1 MKARQLLLN
10 IVCVLILSLDIFFFA
25 GGFAR
30 DLADEFISG
39 PFDFIECV
47 VGLFLIISPLSASAT
62 CFCRLF
68 RIHFAA
74 RSTERYIALGYLCLA
89 SLCIYPLALV
99 SVFATMTFSPE
110 EAGRWFSI
118 RNELSVLGMVLSI
131 TWMVVLCVKLLV
143 RRSEGIRGQRPLK
156 AEKQGSGRVRDKR

>member
-47 VGLFLIISPLSASAT
+47 VGLFLIISLLSASTT

-89 SLCIYPLALV
+89 ALCIYPLALV

-110 EAGRWFSI
+110 AGRWFII

>member
-1 MKARQLLLN
+1 MKARQLLLS

-39 PFDFIECV
+39 PFDFIACV
-47 VGLFLIISPLSASAT
+47 VGLFLIISPLSASTT

-89 SLCIYPLALV
+89 ALCIYPLALV
-99 SVFATMTFSPE
+99 SFFATMTFSPE
-110 EAGRWFSI
+110 AGRWFII

>member
-39 PFDFIECV
+39 PFDFIACV
-47 VGLFLIISPLSASAT
+47 VGLFLIISPLSASTT

-89 SLCIYPLALV
+89 ALCIYPLALV
-99 SVFATMTFSPE
+99 SVFATMTFST

-118 RNELSVLGMVLSI
+118 RNDLSVLGMVLSI